1 VVFTP
6 EYPPLAEELM
16 ARAQYDML
24 IVLPKWNAAPH
35 PTRPGWVQRVG
46 ARDEGAIDAIL
57 SEIAPDVRIR
67 RSDSAG
73 RPTLSFART
82 EAGPS
87 PPAPMTAGLIETP
100 QTLVGKDMEAVVVND
115 SGGVVLGR
123 VYYDDAPIYIL
134 ADPDFLNTAGIA
146 DANTARAG
154 MAMLELVNYP
164 GQPIAFD
171 VTLNGF
177 ERTRSLIRLALE
189 PPLLAATLCF
199 AAAAGLMA
207 WRSITHSAPKRHEE
221 RAIALGKRALADN
234 SAALLRMARREH
246 RMGWGYVQMI
256 AAETADRIGVARG
269 EGEEMLALFDRM
281 GASLGVSRNFSDLA
295 AEASAA
301 TDPVQM
307 LAAARALHA
316 WKEEM
321 IRATR

>member
-1 VVFTP
+1 
-6 EYPPLAEELM
+6 M
-16 ARAQYDML
+16 
-24 IVLPKWNAAPH
+24 
-35 PTRPGWVQRVG
+35 
-46 ARDEGAIDAIL
+46 DAI
-57 SEIAPDVRIR
+57 
-67 RSDSAG
+67 
-73 RPTLSFART
+73 
-82 EAGPS
+82 
-87 PPAPMTAGLIETP
+87 
-100 QTLVGKDMEAVVVND
+100 VVND
-115 SGGVVLGR
+115 AGGVVLGR

-146 DANTARAG
+146 DPDTARAG
-154 MAMLELVNYP
+154 MAMLELINYP

-207 WRSITHSAPKRHEE
+207 WRSITHNTPKRHEE

-256 AAETADRIGVARG
+256 ASETAERIGVARG
-269 EGEEMLALFDRM
+269 EGDEMLALFDRI
-281 GASLGVSRNFSDLA
+281 GASLGVSAKFSDLA

-321 IRATR
+321 IRAAR